1 ARTRRPRRRMHLAR
15 LHHATR
21 LVRSRPP
28 SRMGTRRRNRPRE
41 RGTHVPPPSPKV
53 RPRRL
58 GTPTRTRN
66 ALPHP
71 ARLARPP
78 ADAPPRR
85 PLRTHRLTR
94 ARPPERVQPSA
105 SSRARSVLQHPKL
118 REAPAP
124 RTLRSHRDRRAQSRE
139 PTHNPTPA
147 SAVATTSCSRPFT
160 SPAAQRRCCSI
171 RTVSKLAVEKVVYP
185 PRNPAPSAHCHSPP
199 SAPAPTAPASTP
211 SSSEPDRLIT
221 TVPHGSAAPNRR
233 LAVAERIAESSAKR
247 AAAPT
252 PPASATARNS
262 NGLMPPP

>member
-85 PLRTHRLTR
+85 SLRTRRLIPARPRRLPRRHTAAPSHRHRRAVTQTRRHTDTDAPSHRRTVTPPRRLTTVTAQLR
-94 ARPPERVQPSA
+94 AE
-105 SSRARSVLQHPKL
+105 
-118 REAPAP
+118 
-124 RTLRSHRDRRAQSRE
+124 
-139 PTHNPTPA
+139 
-147 SAVATTSCSRPFT
+147 
-160 SPAAQRRCCSI
+160 SPATAP
-171 RTVSKLAVEKVVYP
+171 P
-185 PRNPAPSAHCHSPP
+185 PRAPWPP
-199 SAPAPTAPASTP
+199 
-211 SSSEPDRLIT
+211 
-221 TVPHGSAAPNRR
+221 
-233 LAVAERIAESSAKR
+233 R
-247 AAAPT
+247 AAAGHSRA
-252 PPASATARNS
+252 PPSSGAA
-262 NGLMPPP
+262 